1 VSISILDDYLG
12 IALQM
17 ADWERLGPDA
27 EINVLRSHIGDED
40 ELVDLL
46 VGSDVLVA
54 MRERTP
60 ITRSLLQRLP
70 GLRLVVSTGMRNA
83 AIDMEAAAELGVM
96 VCGTGGSGGG
106 SDASPPTGNPTA
118 ELTWGLILALA
129 RNIPAEDH
137 AVHAGGWQSHLG
149 VGLGGKRLGL
159 LGLGNIGARVA
170 RMALAFEMSV
180 VAWSSNLTEHQCQ
193 AVGVELVSKEELF
206 ATSDVVSVHLVLGE
220 RSRGLVGR
228 EELRLMKETALLV
241 NTSRGPIVDEGAL
254 IAALRDKTIGGAAL
268 DVFDREPLPVEHPL
282 RSLSN
287 TVLTPHIGYVTRSS
301 MQAAYE
307 QVVEDIVAFR
317 SGAPVRIMST

>member
-60 ITRSLLQRLP
+60 VTRSLLQRLP

-83 AIDMEAAAELGVM
+83 AIDMGVM

-106 SDASPPTGNPTA
+106 SHASPPKGNPTA

-180 VAWSSNLTEHQCQ
+180 VAWSSNLTERQCQ